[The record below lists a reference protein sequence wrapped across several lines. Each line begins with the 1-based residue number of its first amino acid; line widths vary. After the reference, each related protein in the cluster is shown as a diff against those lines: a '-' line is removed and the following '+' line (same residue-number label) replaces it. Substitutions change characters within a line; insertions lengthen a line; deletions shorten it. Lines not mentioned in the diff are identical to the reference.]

1 MCYHLFVV
9 TAVQT
14 SCQICAKVET
24 TVSYRSTFDSCFY
37 RTNAHRHHEF
47 HSKYQEESGA
57 LERQWSANWSVVT
70 SVHTSMGFCWIT
82 AARKAMAAPAPAAFS
97 TQQRQ
102 KSLTSTGPHVQ
113 AVSLTSQQVLQ
124 RLRSWCLSSNITTN
138 LQAKTNS
145 WFNYKSLSWGV
156 TEEWDDMK
164 LSWNSRCSL
173 SRLRDTGI
181 VGPWAKQGDED
192 TRPHWKEE
200 LAHTSEAW
208 GKYTADLKC
217 FG

>member
-1 MCYHLFVV
+1 
-9 TAVQT
+9 
-14 SCQICAKVET
+14 
-24 TVSYRSTFDSCFY
+24 
-37 RTNAHRHHEF
+37 
-47 HSKYQEESGA
+47 
-57 LERQWSANWSVVT
+57 
-70 SVHTSMGFCWIT
+70 
-82 AARKAMAAPAPAAFS
+82 MAAPAPAAFS

-145 WFNYKSLSWGV
+145 WFNYKSLSWGI

-181 VGPWAKQGDED
+181 VGPRAKQGDED

-200 LAHTSEAW
+200 LEHTSETW

-217 FG
+217 FGWSVHQKLLKWRINLISMTTGCIITKSFVKKTRIWNCFPTNGNTLEQTPMDTGLPTFSALRGAGALQ

>member
-1 MCYHLFVV
+1 
-9 TAVQT
+9 
-14 SCQICAKVET
+14 
-24 TVSYRSTFDSCFY
+24 
-37 RTNAHRHHEF
+37 
-47 HSKYQEESGA
+47 
-57 LERQWSANWSVVT
+57 
-70 SVHTSMGFCWIT
+70 
-82 AARKAMAAPAPAAFS
+82 MAAPAPAAFS

-145 WFNYKSLSWGV
+145 WFNYKSLSWGI

-164 LSWNSRCSL
+164 LSWNSGCSL

-192 TRPHWKEE
+192 TRPHWEHWK
-200 LAHTSEAW
+200 LAHTSETW

-217 FG
+217 FGSSVHQKLLKRRINLISMTTWKIVQQHGQHSYQVICYKNQNLKLFPNKWQYIRTDTNGHWVTYILCFKRCRGLAVIGQKSSHFLP